1 VNADSTAHL
10 DAETMAAWVDQALS
24 APDAAAAEAHMADC
38 ARCQAM
44 LAVLVKTLPAAPAI
58 APWWRR
64 RWVVG
69 TLVPLAAGSLALAV
83 WVATPR
89 QMTPTV
95 APAAAPAAPAQTLAD
110 RNELSGVR
118 PQTTAEPGRLASDP
132 RQTAPP
138 GSSVSDTAPTP
149 PRPRSDTTPTPQVA
163 TVDELR
169 RREALAAP
177 AAPPERPAAADA
189 AALPAAAAPAVMR
202 AAAAQAMNKA
212 AAAVDVLSPDP
223 SIRWRLG
230 AAGSI
235 QRSADAGATWDTQP
249 SGVTKDLVA
258 GSAPQSGVCWVV
270 GRVGTVLLSTDG
282 NRWRKLE
289 FPEIADLT
297 AIAAR
302 DARTA
307 IVTAADGRQFQTIDA
322 GQIWTRLQD
331 F

>member
-44 LAVLVKTLPAAPAI
+44 LAVLAKTLPAAPAI

-89 QMTPTV
+89 PMAPT
-95 APAAAPAAPAQTLAD
+95 AAPSPLAQALLDRAD
-110 RNELSGVR
+110 RAPQSGVR
-118 PQTTAEPGRLASDP
+118 PQAIEEPKRLGSDL
-132 RQTAPP
+132 RQTARAAQ
-138 GSSVSDTAPTP
+138 GDTKLKAAPAP
-149 PRPRSDTTPTPQVA
+149 A
-163 TVDELR
+163 DELR
-169 RREALAAP
+169 RKESLPAPPAA
-177 AAPPERPAAADA
+177 AAPPPAAAPPARQAAADA
-189 AALPAAAAPAVMR
+189 AASPVAAEAAGASAALRRTPAAGAL
-202 AAAAQAMNKA
+202 NKA
-212 AAAVDVLSPDP
+212 VATVDVLSPDP

-235 QRSADAGATWDTQP
+235 QRSADAGATWETQP
-249 SGVTKDLVA
+249 SGVTQDLVA

-289 FPEIADLT
+289 FPEIADLI

-307 IVTAADGRQFQTIDA
+307 TVTAADGRRFQTIDA